1 MNREKIYDILVV
13 ILSFIFVISFPWTL
27 FIKNMPF
34 LVISLQIFANILFF
48 IFLIYF
54 IKHRSSLTLKIGRI
68 VWMPFIVLLPSFIV
82 CFSNYFLFFSV
93 DAVFNYEPILW
104 LRLLLTVTVVLNEE
118 TIFRGVIQKNLKI
131 ENRFKRIVISSGIF
145 AIFHIFNFF
154 STLNPFDLLTI
165 VYTFGLGL
173 LLAILFEFTNSLIPP
188 LLCHFIFNVFNDDFI
203 NMFSFNVDKT
213 TFILINCIVTIGA
226 TIYVAIVYIL
236 YLRKLNNKRG

>member
-1 MNREKIYDILVV
+1 MTRDKIYDILIV

-34 LVISLQIFANILFF
+34 LVISLQIIANLLFF
-48 IFLIYF
+48 AFLIYF
-54 IKHRSSLTLKIGRI
+54 IKRKSSLTIKVGKIM
-68 VWMPFIVLLPSFIV
+68 WMPLIFLFPSFIV
-82 CFSNYFLFFSV
+82 CFSNYFLFFAV
-93 DAVFNYEPILW
+93 DVAFNYEPILW
-104 LRLLLTVTVVLNEE
+104 LHLLLTVTVVLNEE
-118 TIFRGVIQKNLKI
+118 TIFRGIIQKNLKI
-131 ENRFKRIVISSGIF
+131 KNRFKRIVAASGIF

-173 LLAILFEFTNSLIPP
+173 LLGILFEFTNSLIPP
-188 LLCHFIFNVFNDDFI
+188 MVCHLIFNVFNDDFI
-203 NMFSFNVDKT
+203 NMFAFNVDIT

-236 YLRKLNNKRG
+236 YLRKLNIRG